1 MALQQQITVN
11 GSAVFEII
19 VDVTTD
25 AERIIALEWFWRLNR
40 ITLFDSINESRD
52 PKTIEKERRE
62 TRAPLYVWLIP
73 PRFLPPVNA
82 SNCDDD
88 DDYMPTTFSGGR
100 FARSSFSIF
109 FLAQPWTE
117 KEGNSR

>member
-40 ITLFDSINESRD
+40 ITLFDSINESRN
-52 PKTIEKERRE
+52 PKTVEKERRAL
-62 TRAPLYVWLIP
+62 RCM
-73 PRFLPPVNA
+73 F
-82 SNCDDD
+82 
-88 DDYMPTTFSGGR
+88 G
-100 FARSSFSIF
+100 
-109 FLAQPWTE
+109 
-117 KEGNSR
+117 